1 MADVTLTLTIPD
13 AHVAAATPLFK
24 AVSGATI
31 RVEIEKR
38 DPEDPTNDI
47 RTEHQMLIAEQ
58 GDAEGDKAF
67 GTRVAASLMK
77 CVFHA
82 MDRWN
87 DEHDRYRPA
96 VAAITSPASDVPDE
110 IIQ

>member
-1 MADVTLTLTIPD
+1 MADVMLTLTIPD
-13 AHVAAATPLFK
+13 AHVATATPLFK
-24 AVSGATI
+24 AVSGAII
-31 RVEIEKR
+31 RVEIDKR
-38 DPEDPTNDI
+38 DPEDTNEI
-47 RTEHQMLIAEQ
+47 RTEHQMLITEQ
-58 GDAEGDKAF
+58 GDSEGDKAF
-67 GTRVAASLMK
+67 GTRVALSLMK

-96 VAAITSPASDVPDE
+96 IAAITSPASDVPDE